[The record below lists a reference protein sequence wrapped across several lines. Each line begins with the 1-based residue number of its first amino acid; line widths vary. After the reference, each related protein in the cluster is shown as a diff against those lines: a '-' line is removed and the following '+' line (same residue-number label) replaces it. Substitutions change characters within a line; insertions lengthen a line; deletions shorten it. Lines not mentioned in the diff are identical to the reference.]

1 MKILFLWISTVAA
14 SFCIELTNELKMFK
28 DVADAGYK
36 INIDRLS
43 DLSKKLNPDASKI
56 TLLSMLI
63 PIFNI
68 IQVFER
74 ITKYNNIRP
83 MLLDQ
88 LSVID
93 ALEEMSEIEKQEY
106 LKKPTGLNAI
116 LVPFK
121 LEVRIAKADSVKIEN
136 DNEKS
141 EIFYEIGDSLDDI
154 TILKVAGDAYRL
166 TEAEQKKKVIEAIG
180 AIKNFLSEETEEY
193 DDVENATNTIKDND
207 DLELKDTDNKEEQKV
222 TPKQESSL
230 SRQKQALEDLK
241 NKLIELIEE
250 KEQAAQK
257 SPAKTKKRKRK

>member
-1 MKILFLWISTVAA
+1 MKIVVLWISTVAA
-14 SFCIELTNELKMFK
+14 SFCIELTNELRMFK

-68 IQVFER
+68 IQVFDR
-74 ITKYNNIRP
+74 MVKYNNIRP

-88 LSVID
+88 LSIID

-121 LEVRIAKADSVKIEN
+121 LEARIAKADSVKIEN

-154 TILKVAGDAYRL
+154 TILKVAGDASRL
-166 TEAEQKKKVIEAIG
+166 TEAEQKKKVIEAI
-180 AIKNFLSEETEEY
+180 KSSLSEETEEY

-207 DLELKDTDNKEEQKV
+207 DLELKNTDNKEEQKV

-241 NKLIELIEE
+241 NKLIE
-250 KEQAAQK
+250 KQQAAQK

>member
-1 MKILFLWISTVAA
+1 
-14 SFCIELTNELKMFK
+14 
-28 DVADAGYK
+28 
-36 INIDRLS
+36 
-43 DLSKKLNPDASKI
+43 
-56 TLLSMLI
+56 MLI

-74 ITKYNNIRP
+74 ITKYNNTRP

-88 LSVID
+88 LSIID

-121 LEVRIAKADSVKIEN
+121 LEARIAKADSVKIEN

-154 TILKVAGDAYRL
+154 TILKVAGDASRL
-166 TEAEQKKKVIEAIG
+166 TEAEQKKKVIEAI
-180 AIKNFLSEETEEY
+180 KSSLSEETEEY

-207 DLELKDTDNKEEQKV
+207 DLELKNTDNKEEQKV

-241 NKLIELIEE
+241 NKLIE
-250 KEQAAQK
+250 KQQAAQK

>member
-1 MKILFLWISTVAA
+1 MKIVVLWISTVAA
-14 SFCIELTNELKMFK
+14 SFCIELTNELRMFK

-88 LSVID
+88 LSIID

-106 LKKPTGLNAI
+106 QKRPTGLNAI

-166 TEAEQKKKVIEAIG
+166 TEAEQKKKVIEAIKSSLL
-180 AIKNFLSEETEEY
+180 AEMEEY

-207 DLELKDTDNKEEQKV
+207 DLELKNTDNKEEQKV

-241 NKLIELIEE
+241 NKLIE
-250 KEQAAQK
+250 KQQAAQK

>member
-1 MKILFLWISTVAA
+1 MKIVVLWISTVAA
-14 SFCIELTNELKMFK
+14 SFCIELTNELRMFK

-154 TILKVAGDAYRL
+154 TILKVAGDASRL
-166 TEAEQKKKVIEAIG
+166 TEDEQKKKVIEAI
-180 AIKNFLSEETEEY
+180 KSSLSEETEEY

-207 DLELKDTDNKEEQKV
+207 DLELKDTDNKEEQNV

-241 NKLIELIEE
+241 NKLIE

>member
-1 MKILFLWISTVAA
+1 MKIVVLWISTVAA
-14 SFCIELTNELKMFK
+14 SFCIELTNELRMFK

-88 LSVID
+88 LSIID

-121 LEVRIAKADSVKIEN
+121 LEARIAKSDSVKIEN

-166 TEAEQKKKVIEAIG
+166 TEAEQKKKVIEAIKSSLL
-180 AIKNFLSEETEEY
+180 AETEEY

-207 DLELKDTDNKEEQKV
+207 DLELKNTDNKEEQKV

-241 NKLIELIEE
+241 NKLIE
-250 KEQAAQK
+250 KQQAAQK

>member
-1 MKILFLWISTVAA
+1 MKIVVLWISTVAA
-14 SFCIELTNELKMFK
+14 SFCIELTNELRMFK

-88 LSVID
+88 LSIID

-106 LKKPTGLNAI
+106 QKRPTGLNAI

-121 LEVRIAKADSVKIEN
+121 LEARIAKSDSVKIEN

-166 TEAEQKKKVIEAIG
+166 TEAEQKKKVIEAIKSSLL
-180 AIKNFLSEETEEY
+180 AETEEY

-207 DLELKDTDNKEEQKV
+207 DLELKDTDNKEEQNV

-241 NKLIELIEE
+241 NKLIE
-250 KEQAAQK
+250 KQQAAQK

>member
-1 MKILFLWISTVAA
+1 MKIVVLWISTVAA
-14 SFCIELTNELKMFK
+14 SFCIELTNELRMFK

-68 IQVFER
+68 IHVFER

-88 LSVID
+88 LSIID

-166 TEAEQKKKVIEAIG
+166 TEAEQKKKVIEAIKSSLL
-180 AIKNFLSEETEEY
+180 AETEEY

-207 DLELKDTDNKEEQKV
+207 DLELKNTDNKEEQKV

-241 NKLIELIEE
+241 NKLIE
-250 KEQAAQK
+250 KQQAAQK
-257 SPAKTKKRKRK
+257 PPAKTKKRKRK

>member
-1 MKILFLWISTVAA
+1 MKIVVLWISTVAA
-14 SFCIELTNELKMFK
+14 SFCIELTNELRMFK

-88 LSVID
+88 LSIID

-106 LKKPTGLNAI
+106 QKRPTGLNAI

-166 TEAEQKKKVIEAIG
+166 TEAEQKKKVIEAI
-180 AIKNFLSEETEEY
+180 KSSLSEETEEY

-207 DLELKDTDNKEEQKV
+207 DLELKNTDNKEEQKV

-241 NKLIELIEE
+241 NKLIE
-250 KEQAAQK
+250 KQQAAQK

>member
-1 MKILFLWISTVAA
+1 MKIVVLWISTVAA
-14 SFCIELTNELKMFK
+14 SFCIELTNELRMFK

-88 LSVID
+88 LSIID

-106 LKKPTGLNAI
+106 QKRPTGLNAI

-166 TEAEQKKKVIEAIG
+166 TEAEQKKKVIEAIKSSLL
-180 AIKNFLSEETEEY
+180 AETEEY

-207 DLELKDTDNKEEQKV
+207 DLELKNTDNKEEQKV

-241 NKLIELIEE
+241 NKLIE
-250 KEQAAQK
+250 KQQAAQK
-257 SPAKTKKRKRK
+257 PPAKTKKRKRK

>member
-1 MKILFLWISTVAA
+1 MKIVVLWISTVAA
-14 SFCIELTNELKMFK
+14 SFCIELTNELRMFK

-88 LSVID
+88 LSIID

-106 LKKPTGLNAI
+106 QKRPTGLNAI

-166 TEAEQKKKVIEAIG
+166 TEAEQKKKVIEAIKSSLL
-180 AIKNFLSEETEEY
+180 AETEEY

-207 DLELKDTDNKEEQKV
+207 DLELKNTDNKEEQKV

-241 NKLIELIEE
+241 NKLIE
-250 KEQAAQK
+250 KQQAAQK

>member
-1 MKILFLWISTVAA
+1 MKIVVLWISTVAA
-14 SFCIELTNELKMFK
+14 SFCIELTNELRMFK

-88 LSVID
+88 LSIID

-121 LEVRIAKADSVKIEN
+121 LEARIAKSDSVKIEN

-166 TEAEQKKKVIEAIG
+166 TEAEQKKKVIEAI
-180 AIKNFLSEETEEY
+180 KSSLSEETEEY

-207 DLELKDTDNKEEQKV
+207 DLELKNTDNKEEQKV

-241 NKLIELIEE
+241 NKLIE
-250 KEQAAQK
+250 KQQAAQK
-257 SPAKTKKRKRK
+257 PPAKTKKRKRK

>member
-1 MKILFLWISTVAA
+1 MKIVVLWISTVAA
-14 SFCIELTNELKMFK
+14 SFCIELTNELRMFK

-88 LSVID
+88 LSIID

-121 LEVRIAKADSVKIEN
+121 LEARIAKSDSVKIEN

-166 TEAEQKKKVIEAIG
+166 TEAEQKKKVIEAI
-180 AIKNFLSEETEEY
+180 KSSLSEETEEY

-207 DLELKDTDNKEEQKV
+207 DLELKNTDNKEEQKV

-241 NKLIELIEE
+241 NKLIE
-250 KEQAAQK
+250 KQQAAQK

>member
-1 MKILFLWISTVAA
+1 MKIVVLWISTVAA
-14 SFCIELTNELKMFK
+14 SFCIELTNELRMFK

-74 ITKYNNIRP
+74 ITKYNNTRP

-88 LSVID
+88 LSIID

-106 LKKPTGLNAI
+106 QKRPTGLNAI

-166 TEAEQKKKVIEAIG
+166 TEAEQKKKVIEAIKSSLL
-180 AIKNFLSEETEEY
+180 AETEEY

-207 DLELKDTDNKEEQKV
+207 DLELKNTDNKEEQKV

-241 NKLIELIEE
+241 NKLIE
-250 KEQAAQK
+250 KQQAAQK

>member
-1 MKILFLWISTVAA
+1 
-14 SFCIELTNELKMFK
+14 
-28 DVADAGYK
+28 
-36 INIDRLS
+36 
-43 DLSKKLNPDASKI
+43 
-56 TLLSMLI
+56 MLI

-88 LSVID
+88 LSIID

-106 LKKPTGLNAI
+106 QKRPTGLNAI

-166 TEAEQKKKVIEAIG
+166 TEAEQKKKVIEAIKSSLL
-180 AIKNFLSEETEEY
+180 AETEEY

-207 DLELKDTDNKEEQKV
+207 DLELKNTDNKEEQKV

-241 NKLIELIEE
+241 NKLIE
-250 KEQAAQK
+250 KQQAAQK
-257 SPAKTKKRKRK
+257 PPAKTKKRKRK

>member
-1 MKILFLWISTVAA
+1 MKIVVLWISTVAA
-14 SFCIELTNELKMFK
+14 SFCIELTNELRMFK

-74 ITKYNNIRP
+74 ITKYNNTRP

-88 LSVID
+88 LSIID

-106 LKKPTGLNAI
+106 QKRPTGLNAI

-166 TEAEQKKKVIEAIG
+166 TEAEQKKKVIEAIKSSLL
-180 AIKNFLSEETEEY
+180 AETEEY

-207 DLELKDTDNKEEQKV
+207 DLELKDIDNKEEQKV

-241 NKLIELIEE
+241 NKLIE
-250 KEQAAQK
+250 KQQAAQK

>member
-1 MKILFLWISTVAA
+1 MKIVVLWISTVAA
-14 SFCIELTNELKMFK
+14 SFCIELTNELRMFK

-74 ITKYNNIRP
+74 ITKYNNTRP

-88 LSVID
+88 LSIID

-121 LEVRIAKADSVKIEN
+121 LEARIAKADSVKIEN

-154 TILKVAGDAYRL
+154 TILKVAGDASRL
-166 TEAEQKKKVIEAIG
+166 TEAEQKKKVIEAI
-180 AIKNFLSEETEEY
+180 KSSLSEETEEY

-207 DLELKDTDNKEEQKV
+207 DLELKNTDNKEEQKV

-241 NKLIELIEE
+241 NKLIE
-250 KEQAAQK
+250 KQQAAQK
-257 SPAKTKKRKRK
+257 PPAKTKKRKRK

>member
-1 MKILFLWISTVAA
+1 MKIVVLWISTVAA
-14 SFCIELTNELKMFK
+14 SFCIELTNELRMFK

-106 LKKPTGLNAI
+106 QKRPTGLNAI

-166 TEAEQKKKVIEAIG
+166 TEAEQKKKVIEAI
-180 AIKNFLSEETEEY
+180 KSSLSEETEEY

-207 DLELKDTDNKEEQKV
+207 DLELKDTDNKEEQNV
-222 TPKQESSL
+222 TPKQESSP

>member
-1 MKILFLWISTVAA
+1 MKIVVLWISTVAA
-14 SFCIELTNELKMFK
+14 SFCIELTNELRMFK

-88 LSVID
+88 LSIID

-154 TILKVAGDAYRL
+154 TILKAAGDAYRL
-166 TEAEQKKKVIEAIG
+166 TEAEQKKKVIEAIKSSLL
-180 AIKNFLSEETEEY
+180 AETEEY

-241 NKLIELIEE
+241 NKLIE
-250 KEQAAQK
+250 KQQAAQK

>member
-1 MKILFLWISTVAA
+1 MKILFLWISTVVA
-14 SFCIELTNELKMFK
+14 SFYIELTNELRMFK

-68 IQVFER
+68 MQVFDR
-74 ITKYNNIRP
+74 MVKYNNIKP

-141 EIFYEIGDSLDDI
+141 EIFYEIGNSLDDI

-166 TEAEQKKKVIEAIG
+166 TEAEQKKKVIEAI
-180 AIKNFLSEETEEY
+180 KSSLSEETEEY

>member
-1 MKILFLWISTVAA
+1 MKIVVLWISTVAA
-14 SFCIELTNELKMFK
+14 SFCIELTNELRMFK

-68 IQVFER
+68 IQVFDR
-74 ITKYNNIRP
+74 MVKYNNIRP

-88 LSVID
+88 LSIID

-106 LKKPTGLNAI
+106 QKKPTGLNAI

-121 LEVRIAKADSVKIEN
+121 LEARIAKADSVKIEN

-154 TILKVAGDAYRL
+154 TILKVAGDASRL
-166 TEAEQKKKVIEAIG
+166 TEDEQKKKVIEV
-180 AIKNFLSEETEEY
+180 IKSSLSEEMEEY
-193 DDVENATNTIKDND
+193 DDVENSTNTIKYSD
-207 DLELKDTDNKEEQKV
+207 DLDLKDNSDNKEEKNV
-222 TPKQESSL
+222 TSKRESSL

-241 NKLIELIEE
+241 NKLIE
-250 KEQAAQK
+250 KQQAAQK

>member
-1 MKILFLWISTVAA
+1 MKIVVLWISTVAA
-14 SFCIELTNELKMFK
+14 SFCIELTNELRMFK

-88 LSVID
+88 LSIID

-106 LKKPTGLNAI
+106 QKRPTGLNAI

-166 TEAEQKKKVIEAIG
+166 TEAEQKKKVIEAIKSSLL
-180 AIKNFLSEETEEY
+180 AETEEY

-207 DLELKDTDNKEEQKV
+207 YLELKDIDNKEEQKV

-230 SRQKQALEDLK
+230 SRQKQALKDLK
-241 NKLIELIEE
+241 NKLIE
-250 KEQAAQK
+250 KQQAAQK
-257 SPAKTKKRKRK
+257 PPAKTKKRKRK

>member
-1 MKILFLWISTVAA
+1 MKIVVLWISTVAA
-14 SFCIELTNELKMFK
+14 SFCIELTNELRMFK

-88 LSVID
+88 LSIID

-106 LKKPTGLNAI
+106 QKRPTGLNAI

-154 TILKVAGDAYRL
+154 TILKAAGDAYRL
-166 TEAEQKKKVIEAIG
+166 TEAEQKKKVIEAIKSSLL
-180 AIKNFLSEETEEY
+180 AETEEY

-207 DLELKDTDNKEEQKV
+207 DLELKNTDNKEEQKV

-241 NKLIELIEE
+241 NKLIE
-250 KEQAAQK
+250 KQQAAQK
-257 SPAKTKKRKRK
+257 PPAKTKERKRK

>member
-1 MKILFLWISTVAA
+1 MKIVVLWISTVAA
-14 SFCIELTNELKMFK
+14 SFCIELTNELRMFK

-88 LSVID
+88 LSIID

-166 TEAEQKKKVIEAIG
+166 TEAEQKKKVIEAIKSSLL
-180 AIKNFLSEETEEY
+180 AETEEY

-241 NKLIELIEE
+241 NKLIE
-250 KEQAAQK
+250 KQQAAQK
-257 SPAKTKKRKRK
+257 PPAKTKKRKRK

>member
-1 MKILFLWISTVAA
+1 MKIVVLWISTVAA
-14 SFCIELTNELKMFK
+14 SFCIELTNELRMFK

-121 LEVRIAKADSVKIEN
+121 LEARIAKSDSVKIEN

-166 TEAEQKKKVIEAIG
+166 TEAEQKKKVIEAI
-180 AIKNFLSEETEEY
+180 KSSLSEETEEY

-207 DLELKDTDNKEEQKV
+207 YLELKDTDNKEEQKV

-241 NKLIELIEE
+241 NKLIE

>member
-1 MKILFLWISTVAA
+1 MKIVVLWISTVAA
-14 SFCIELTNELKMFK
+14 SFCIELTNELRMFK

-88 LSVID
+88 LSIID

-166 TEAEQKKKVIEAIG
+166 TEAEQKKKVIEAI
-180 AIKNFLSEETEEY
+180 KSSLSEETEEY

-207 DLELKDTDNKEEQKV
+207 DLELKDTDNKEEQNV

-230 SRQKQALEDLK
+230 SRQKQALEDLR
-241 NKLIELIEE
+241 NKLIE
-250 KEQAAQK
+250 KQQAAQK
-257 SPAKTKKRKRK
+257 PSAKTKKRKRK

>member
-180 AIKNFLSEETEEY
+180 AIKNFLSEETEKNN
-193 DDVENATNTIKDND
+193 DVENDTNTIKDNTNLD
-207 DLELKDTDNKEEQKV
+207 LKDNSDDKEEKIV
-222 TPKQESSL
+222 TPKQESRL
-230 SRQKQALEDLK
+230 SKQKQALEDLR
-241 NKLIELIEE
+241 NKLIE
-250 KEQAAQK
+250 KQQAAQK

>member
-1 MKILFLWISTVAA
+1 MKIVVLWISTVAA
-14 SFCIELTNELKMFK
+14 SFCIELTNELRMFK

-88 LSVID
+88 LSIID

-106 LKKPTGLNAI
+106 QKRPTGLNAI

-121 LEVRIAKADSVKIEN
+121 LEARIAKSDSVKIEN

-166 TEAEQKKKVIEAIG
+166 TEAEQKKKVIEAIKSSLL
-180 AIKNFLSEETEEY
+180 AETEEY

-207 DLELKDTDNKEEQKV
+207 DLELKNTDNKEEQNV

-241 NKLIELIEE
+241 NKLIE
-250 KEQAAQK
+250 KQQAAQK
-257 SPAKTKKRKRK
+257 PPAKTKKRKRK

>member
-1 MKILFLWISTVAA
+1 MKIVVLWISTVAA
-14 SFCIELTNELKMFK
+14 SFCIELTNELRMFK

-68 IQVFER
+68 IQVFDR
-74 ITKYNNIRP
+74 MVKYNNIRP

-88 LSVID
+88 LSIID

-121 LEVRIAKADSVKIEN
+121 LEARIAKADSVKIEN

-154 TILKVAGDAYRL
+154 TILKVAGDASRL
-166 TEAEQKKKVIEAIG
+166 TEDEQKKKVIEV
-180 AIKNFLSEETEEY
+180 IKSSLSEEMEEY
-193 DDVENATNTIKDND
+193 DDVENSTNTIKYSD
-207 DLELKDTDNKEEQKV
+207 DLDLKDNSDNKEEKNV
-222 TPKQESSL
+222 TSKRESSL
-230 SRQKQALEDLK
+230 SRQKQALKDLK
-241 NKLIELIEE
+241 NKLIE
-250 KEQAAQK
+250 KQQAAQK
-257 SPAKTKKRKRK
+257 PPAKTKKRKRK

>member
-1 MKILFLWISTVAA
+1 MKIVVLWISTVAA
-14 SFCIELTNELKMFK
+14 SFCIELTNELRMFK

-74 ITKYNNIRP
+74 ITKYNNTRP

-88 LSVID
+88 LSIID

-121 LEVRIAKADSVKIEN
+121 LEARIAKADSVKIEN

-154 TILKVAGDAYRL
+154 TILKVAGDASRL
-166 TEAEQKKKVIEAIG
+166 TEAEQKKKVIEAI
-180 AIKNFLSEETEEY
+180 KSSLSEETEEY

-207 DLELKDTDNKEEQKV
+207 DLELKNTDNKEEQKV

-241 NKLIELIEE
+241 NKLIE
-250 KEQAAQK
+250 KQQAAQK
-257 SPAKTKKRKRK
+257 SPAKTKKRKRKY

>member
-1 MKILFLWISTVAA
+1 MKIVVLWISTVAA
-14 SFCIELTNELKMFK
+14 SFCIELTNELRMFK

-121 LEVRIAKADSVKIEN
+121 LEARIAKSDSVKIEN

-166 TEAEQKKKVIEAIG
+166 TEAEQKKKVIEAI
-180 AIKNFLSEETEEY
+180 KSSLSEETEEY

-207 DLELKDTDNKEEQKV
+207 YLELKDTDNKEEQNV

-241 NKLIELIEE
+241 NKLIEE

-257 SPAKTKKRKRK
+257 LPAKTKKRKRK

>member
-1 MKILFLWISTVAA
+1 MKIVVLWISTVAA
-14 SFCIELTNELKMFK
+14 SFCIELTNELRMFK

-88 LSVID
+88 LSIID

-106 LKKPTGLNAI
+106 QKRPTGLNAI

-121 LEVRIAKADSVKIEN
+121 LEARIAKSDSVKIEN

-166 TEAEQKKKVIEAIG
+166 TEAEQKKKVIEAIKSSLL
-180 AIKNFLSEETEEY
+180 AETEEY

-207 DLELKDTDNKEEQKV
+207 DLELKNTDNKEEQKV

-241 NKLIELIEE
+241 NKLIE
-250 KEQAAQK
+250 KQQAAQK
-257 SPAKTKKRKRK
+257 PPAKTKKRKRK

>member
-1 MKILFLWISTVAA
+1 MKIVVLWISTVAA
-14 SFCIELTNELKMFK
+14 SFCIELTNELRMFK

-74 ITKYNNIRP
+74 ITKYNNTRP

-88 LSVID
+88 LSIID

-106 LKKPTGLNAI
+106 QKRPTGLNAI

-121 LEVRIAKADSVKIEN
+121 LEARIAKSDSVKIEN

-154 TILKVAGDAYRL
+154 TILKVAGDASRL
-166 TEAEQKKKVIEAIG
+166 TEDEQKKKVIEV
-180 AIKNFLSEETEEY
+180 IKSSLSEEMEEY
-193 DDVENATNTIKDND
+193 DDVENSTNTIKYSD
-207 DLELKDTDNKEEQKV
+207 DLDLKDNSDNKEEKNV
-222 TPKQESSL
+222 TSKRESSL

-241 NKLIELIEE
+241 NKLIE
-250 KEQAAQK
+250 KQQAAQK
-257 SPAKTKKRKRK
+257 PPAKTKKRKRK

>member
-1 MKILFLWISTVAA
+1 MKIVVLWISTVAA
-14 SFCIELTNELKMFK
+14 SFCIELTNELRMFK

-88 LSVID
+88 LSIID

-106 LKKPTGLNAI
+106 QKRPTGLNAI

-121 LEVRIAKADSVKIEN
+121 LEARIAKSDSVKIEN

-154 TILKVAGDAYRL
+154 TILKVAGDASRL
-166 TEAEQKKKVIEAIG
+166 TEDEQKKKVIEV
-180 AIKNFLSEETEEY
+180 IKSSLSEETEEY
-193 DDVENATNTIKDND
+193 DDVENATNTIKYSD
-207 DLELKDTDNKEEQKV
+207 DLDLKDNSDNKEEKNV
-222 TPKQESSL
+222 TSKRESSL

-241 NKLIELIEE
+241 NKLIE
-250 KEQAAQK
+250 KQQAAQK

>member
-1 MKILFLWISTVAA
+1 MKIVVLWISTVAA
-14 SFCIELTNELKMFK
+14 SFCIELTNELRMFK

-74 ITKYNNIRP
+74 ITKYNNTRP

-88 LSVID
+88 LSIID

-121 LEVRIAKADSVKIEN
+121 LEARIAKADSVKIEN

-154 TILKVAGDAYRL
+154 TILKVAGDASRL
-166 TEAEQKKKVIEAIG
+166 TEAEQKKKVIEV
-180 AIKNFLSEETEEY
+180 IKNSLLAETEEY

-207 DLELKDTDNKEEQKV
+207 DLELKDTDNKEEQNV

-241 NKLIELIEE
+241 NKLIE
-250 KEQAAQK
+250 KQQAAQK
-257 SPAKTKKRKRK
+257 PPAKTKKRKRK

>member
-1 MKILFLWISTVAA
+1 MKIVVLWISTVAA
-14 SFCIELTNELKMFK
+14 SFCIELTNELRMFK

-88 LSVID
+88 LSIID

-166 TEAEQKKKVIEAIG
+166 TEAEQKKKVIEAI
-180 AIKNFLSEETEEY
+180 KSSLSEETEEY

-207 DLELKDTDNKEEQKV
+207 YLELKDIDNKEEQKV

-241 NKLIELIEE
+241 NKLIE
-250 KEQAAQK
+250 KQQAAQK

>member
-1 MKILFLWISTVAA
+1 MKIVVLWISTVAA
-14 SFCIELTNELKMFK
+14 SFCIELTNELRMFK

-88 LSVID
+88 LSIID

-106 LKKPTGLNAI
+106 QKRPTGLNAI

-136 DNEKS
+136 ENEKS

-166 TEAEQKKKVIEAIG
+166 TEAEQKKKVIEAIKSSLL
-180 AIKNFLSEETEEY
+180 AETEEY

-207 DLELKDTDNKEEQKV
+207 YLELKDIDNKEEQKV

-241 NKLIELIEE
+241 NKLIE
-250 KEQAAQK
+250 KQQAAQK
-257 SPAKTKKRKRK
+257 PPAKTKKRKRK

>member
-1 MKILFLWISTVAA
+1 MKIVVLWISTVAA
-14 SFCIELTNELKMFK
+14 SFCIELTNELRMFK

-74 ITKYNNIRP
+74 ITKYNNTRP

-88 LSVID
+88 LSIID

-121 LEVRIAKADSVKIEN
+121 LEARIAKADSVKIEN

-166 TEAEQKKKVIEAIG
+166 TEAEQKKKVIEAI
-180 AIKNFLSEETEEY
+180 KSSLSEETEEY

-207 DLELKDTDNKEEQKV
+207 DLELKDIDNKEEQKV

-241 NKLIELIEE
+241 NKLIE
-250 KEQAAQK
+250 KQQAAQK
-257 SPAKTKKRKRK
+257 PPAKTKKRKRK

>member
-1 MKILFLWISTVAA
+1 MKIVVLWISTVAV
-14 SFCIELTNELKMFK
+14 SFCIELTNELRMFK

-83 MLLDQ
+83 MLSDQ
-88 LSVID
+88 LSIID

-106 LKKPTGLNAI
+106 QKRPTGLNAI

-121 LEVRIAKADSVKIEN
+121 LEARIAKADSVKIEN

-154 TILKVAGDAYRL
+154 TILKVAGDASRL
-166 TEAEQKKKVIEAIG
+166 TEAEQKKKVIEAI
-180 AIKNFLSEETEEY
+180 KSSLSEETEEY

-207 DLELKDTDNKEEQKV
+207 DLELKNTDNKEEQKV

-241 NKLIELIEE
+241 NKLIE
-250 KEQAAQK
+250 KQQAAQK
-257 SPAKTKKRKRK
+257 PPAKTKKRKRK

>member
-14 SFCIELTNELKMFK
+14 SFCIELTNELRMFK

-88 LSVID
+88 LSIID
-93 ALEEMSEIEKQEY
+93 ALEEMSGIEKQEY

-166 TEAEQKKKVIEAIG
+166 TEAEQKKKVIEAI
-180 AIKNFLSEETEEY
+180 KSSLSEETEEY

-207 DLELKDTDNKEEQKV
+207 DLELKDTDNKEEQNV

-230 SRQKQALEDLK
+230 SRQKQELEDLK

>member
-1 MKILFLWISTVAA
+1 MKIVVLWISTVAA
-14 SFCIELTNELKMFK
+14 SFCIELTNELRMFK

-88 LSVID
+88 LSIID

-166 TEAEQKKKVIEAIG
+166 TEAEQKKKVIEAIKSSLL
-180 AIKNFLSEETEEY
+180 AETEEY

-207 DLELKDTDNKEEQKV
+207 YLELKDIDNKEEQKV

-241 NKLIELIEE
+241 NKLIE
-250 KEQAAQK
+250 KQQAAQK